1 MTFAKT
7 VRMNLVKKMLADCAP
22 DATARVATHSRV
34 IGLNG
39 KVYHPPKDNPLAS
52 FHVRKLV
59 SQLEIDRD
67 CAKKHFPNIPFGG
80 R

>member
-1 MTFAKT
+1 MTNASKT
-7 VRMNLVKKMLADCAP
+7 VRRSTVTKMLGKCAP
-22 DATARVATHSRV
+22 NSTARLAKHNR
-34 IGLNG
+34 IFDLGG
-39 KVYHPPKDNPLAS
+39 KTYHGPKGNTWRD

-67 CAKKHFPNIPFGG
+67 CAQKHFPNIPF